1 MPKVAFSKLNKVKS
15 APAETVSIADAEV
28 TVAQYL
34 PLAEKL
40 DLIQAVI
47 EQSGNGEEGFYNIVK
62 LDTYYTIEMIRAYT
76 NISFTEKQLEDIPK
90 LYDAIILNGIW
101 DVIVKAIPEKEQ
113 DYIWGN
119 VLSMAR
125 EITDYNHSALG
136 IMKVISSD
144 YSNLNFDAAEIKNN
158 IADPDNL
165 KLLKTIVD
173 KMG

>member
-1 MPKVAFSKLNKVKS
+1 
-15 APAETVSIADAEV
+15 
-28 TVAQYL
+28 
-34 PLAEKL
+34 
-40 DLIQAVI
+40 
-47 EQSGNGEEGFYNIVK
+47 
-62 LDTYYTIEMIRAYT
+62 
-76 NISFTEKQLEDIPK
+76 
-90 LYDAIILNGIW
+90 LNGIW
-101 DVIVKAIPEKEQ
+101 DAIVKAIPEKEQ

-144 YSNLNFDAAEIKNN
+144 YSNLNFDAAEIKKN

>member
-1 MPKVAFSKLNKVKS
+1 MPKVAFSKLNKIKS
-15 APAETVSIADAEV
+15 ISAETVSIADAEV
-28 TVAQYL
+28 TVTQYL

-62 LDTYYTIEMIRAYT
+62 LDTYYKIEMLKAYT

-90 LYDAIILNGIW
+90 LYDAIVMNGIW
-101 DVIVKAIPEKEQ
+101 DVIAKAIPQEEQ
-113 DYIWGN
+113 DYVWGN
-119 VLSMAR
+119 ILTMAR
-125 EITDYNHSALG
+125 EVTEYNRSALG
-136 IMKVISSD
+136 ILKIINTD
-144 YSNLNFDAAEIKNN
+144 YSNLSLDSEQIKNN
-158 IADPDNL
+158 IADPENL